1 MDDTPTAPS
10 LSENERGMQGFCQFD
25 EIRAVYKKES
35 QDGSDGDAL
44 RSEKNDATVSSDDK
58 QSEKNDFGIQSAQ
71 KSSYLEDAHKLH
83 TQRDLGSIGG
93 DAEVMQDASSTPAI
107 GTGEEL
113 DQHNH
118 KKKRH
123 KSGAGEN
130 EGHQLCK
137 CKKSKCLKLYCACF
151 TASTYCHESCSC
163 QDCCNKPINEEKVL
177 ETRREIEARNPI
189 AFAPKVIKSA
199 DTNSDIVEGSNRATM
214 ARHKSGCNCR
224 KSSCQNKYCE
234 CFGGGVGCSPCCR
247 CIGCKNEYG
256 TKEDNEVE
264 CEVEKS
270 DACEENGKVESPVNI
285 CIQNDE
291 QIWHET
297 ITANIFRLA
306 ASKPCALN
314 SEATLHVIAFL
325 TILFSSVPLVNC
337 HLLLLGHRHVH
348 LYSLLTLLQSYVPSH
363 CSESSNG
370 FPPISECE
378 KQIRTDPEEETPE
391 MSRRINALPISS
403 VKSSSPNNK
412 RISLSHTD
420 VGLSPTRRS
429 RRRFQQPSIPPFPPL
444 NDDSINQSQPKQE

>member
-10 LSENERGMQGFCQFD
+10 LSENERGMQGCCQFD

-58 QSEKNDFGIQSAQ
+58 QSEKNGFGIQSAQ

-83 TQRDLGSIGG
+83 TQRDSGSIGG
-93 DAEVMQDASSTPAI
+93 DAEAMQDASFTPAI
-107 GTGEEL
+107 GTDEEL
-113 DQHNH
+113 DQNNH

-130 EGHQLCK
+130 EGRQLCK

-163 QDCCNKPINEEKVL
+163 QDCCNKPTNEEKVL

-199 DTNSDIVEGSNRATM
+199 DTNSDIGEGANRATM
-214 ARHKSGCNCR
+214 ARHRRGCNCR

-247 CIGCKNEYG
+247 CFGCKNEYG
-256 TKEDNEVE
+256 TKEDDEVE

-270 DACEENGKVESPVNI
+270 DACEENGKVESPANI

-297 ITANIFRLA
+297 ITANIF
-306 ASKPCALN
+306 
-314 SEATLHVIAFL
+314 
-325 TILFSSVPLVNC
+325 SSSGEL
-337 HLLLLGHRHVH
+337 
-348 LYSLLTLLQSYVPSH
+348 PSFTA
-363 CSESSNG
+363 G
-370 FPPISECE
+370 TPPQCE
-378 KQIRTDPEEETPE
+378 KQIQTDPEEEAPE
-391 MSRRINALPISS
+391 MSRRINTVPISS

-420 VGLSPTRRS
+420 VGLSPTQRS
-429 RRRFQQPSIPPFPPL
+429 RRRFQRPSIPPFPPL
-444 NDDSINQSQPKQE
+444 NDDSINQSQPKHE